1 MPMWANQACQNAG
14 WGSGMMFH
22 GVISLLLLSLG
33 IAGIIVLFRI
43 GLKPRAG
50 SEDAGNRPPALDVL
64 ERRYASGE
72 IDREEYLQKKAD
84 LGA

>member
-1 MPMWANQACQNAG
+1 MMWANGACQNAG
-14 WGSGMMFH
+14 WGTWMMFH
-22 GVISLLLLSLG
+22 GIFSLLLFLLA
-33 IAGIIVLFRI
+33 IAGIVALIRL
-43 GLKPRAG
+43 GLKPRPNSA
-50 SEDAGNRPPALDVL
+50 DADNRPASLEIL

>member
-14 WGSGMMFH
+14 WGNGMMFH
-22 GVISLLLLSLG
+22 GVFSLLLLLLG

-50 SEDAGNRPPALDVL
+50 SGDAGNRPPALDVL

-72 IDREEYLQKKAD
+72 IEREEYLQKKAD

>member
-1 MPMWANQACQNAG
+1 MMWANGACQNAS
-14 WGSGMMFH
+14 WGTWMMFH
-22 GVISLLLLSLG
+22 GIFSLLLLLLA
-33 IAGIIVLFRI
+33 IAGIVAFIRL
-43 GLKPRAG
+43 GLKPR
-50 SEDAGNRPPALDVL
+50 SNNTDSRNLPASLEIL